1 MSLKLTPK
9 QKLFC
14 KYYLISLNATDAA
27 IKAGYSKKTANRIG
41 TENLSKPVIREY
53 LESQMKSKEQELD
66 ISVDRILRELAS
78 IAFLDISEFY
88 NDDGTLKNI
97 KQIDETARR
106 AIQSITTREEQGAT
120 VEDGEIKPQFFN
132 VNNIKANDKLKA
144 LELLGKYHSIF
155 KDKVEHSFDEKI
167 ENWLRGGK

>member
-27 IKAGYSKKTANRIG
+27 IKAGYSKKTATETG
-41 TENLSKPVIREY
+41 YENLTKPHIKEY
-53 LESQMKSKEQELD
+53 LESQ
-66 ISVDRILRELAS
+66 
-78 IAFLDISEFY
+78 
-88 NDDGTLKNI
+88 I
-97 KQIDETARR
+97 KK
-106 AIQSITTREEQGAT
+106 REEKL
-120 VEDGEIKPQFFN
+120 EITADKVITEIAKLAFAN
-132 VNNIKANDKLKA
+132 TTDVLEITDHGVIIKDLKDIDTTCIASAEEVFDKEGMRLGVKIKLHDKTKN
-144 LELLGKYHSIF
+144 LELLGRHLGLF

>member
-53 LESQMKSKEQELD
+53 LESQMKKREQKLEITADKVIAEIAKLAFANTTDILEITDHGVVIKDLTKLDTSCISSAEEVFDKEGMRLGVKIKLHD
-66 ISVDRILRELAS
+66 K
-78 IAFLDISEFY
+78 
-88 NDDGTLKNI
+88 TKN
-97 KQIDETARR
+97 
-106 AIQSITTREEQGAT
+106 
-120 VEDGEIKPQFFN
+120 
-132 VNNIKANDKLKA
+132 
-144 LELLGKYHSIF
+144 LELLGRHLGLF
-155 KDKVEHSFDEKI
+155 KDKIEHSFDEKI